1 MLNQD
6 SSSWSLWLLE
16 TGSSSSVSEARLS
29 AWLAFKRWSENCA
42 NASMATISICLL
54 ASILLSISGPKA
66 DCINEIVSSLLIE
79 GNGSLIV
86 SMSSFTLLLSSG
98 DVSLSEIDT
107 REVQNNE
114 GSIRLHIY
122 TQGTN
127 IFKSYQYLPFI
138 QFLVINPG
146 SNDSDLIFW
155 RRGGRPFARI
165 ESTNWECSVSIYL
178 MASCKILAYNI
189 EKEFDW

>member
-6 SSSWSLWLLE
+6 SSCCSLSLLK
-16 TGSSSSVSEARLS
+16 TGSRSSVSEARFS
-29 AWLAFKRWSENCA
+29 PWLAFRRWSENCA

-79 GNGSLIV
+79 GNGSLLV
-86 SMSSFTLLLSSG
+86 SMSSFTLFLSSG

-114 GSIRLHIY
+114 GSIRLHIFC
-122 TQGTN
+122 TQGK
-127 IFKSYQYLPFI
+127 I
-138 QFLVINPG
+138 VINY
-146 SNDSDLIFW
+146 NARNEETALIFLI
-155 RRGGRPFARI
+155 RTF
-165 ESTNWECSVSIYL
+165 L
-178 MASCKILAYNI
+178 
-189 EKEFDW
+189 EKRK